1 MMKGKSRWSK
11 SKLKA
16 WIQGVNGCRQQVGTM
31 QTLERNESDNE
42 EIANKELQVVAK
54 NKETEN
60 GKSQEQTG

>member
-1 MMKGKSRWSK
+1 
-11 SKLKA
+11 
-16 WIQGVNGCRQQVGTM
+16 M